1 MSYDAERK
9 GAKHV
14 LEVGSKASTNTSL
27 LCRGVDA
34 DENEVRL
41 LDGAVYVRG
50 ERQVATTCLFDN
62 IVEARFI
69 YW

>member
-50 ERQVATTCLFDN
+50 ER
-62 IVEARFI
+62 
-69 YW
+69 